1 VTGLLK
7 LTAHFGERDRTEGR
21 FLADAMIDA
30 CVRHRVA
37 TSVLLRGAEGFG
49 ARHHLR
55 TDRLLSLSEDLP
67 VVAVALDAPARIEA
81 LLPDLAQRLP
91 RGLITLERAADVP
104 PTLAPHEE
112 VQLTVYAGRGARL
125 AGQPV
130 HVAVVE
136 RLRRHG
142 MAGATVLLGVDGTLD
157 GARRRARFRGGNARV
172 PLMVIAVG
180 ARAAAAAAAEELAS
194 ALPGARLTLERVLVC
209 RRDGVGLAAPP
220 VLPDADERRQRLT
233 VYVSEQARAD
243 GVPLYQA
250 LVRGLRAEGSL
261 GATALR
267 GIWGF
272 HGDHAP
278 HGDTPWQLRR
288 RVPVVV
294 STVDA
299 PARIRRAFPVI
310 EALCATTGLVT
321 SEVVP
326 TVVDA
331 AAVGTGF
338 TRSG

>member
-1 VTGLLK
+1 MTELLK
-7 LTAHFGERDRTEGR
+7 LTAHFGERDRAGGR

-30 CVRHRVA
+30 CARHRIA

-49 ARHHLR
+49 AHHRLR

-67 VVAVALDAPARIEA
+67 VVAIALDETARVER
-81 LLPDLAQRLP
+81 LVPELAERLP

-104 PTLAPHEE
+104 PATAAHEE
-112 VQLTVYAGRGARL
+112 VQLTVYAGRGTRL
-125 AGQPV
+125 GVLAV

-142 MAGATVLLGVDGTLD
+142 MAGATVLLGVDGTLG
-157 GARRRARFRGGNARV
+157 GARRRARFRGGNGAV
-172 PLMVIAVG
+172 PLMVVAVG
-180 ARAAAAAAAEELAS
+180 ARAAAAGAAEELAR
-194 ALPGARLTLERVLVC
+194 ALPEARLTLERVLVC

-220 VLPDADERRQRLT
+220 RLAEADDRMQRLT
-233 VYVSEQARAD
+233 VYVSEQARAG

-250 LVRGLRAEGSL
+250 IVRGLRAEGAL

-267 GIWGF
+267 GVWGF

-288 RVPVVV
+288 RVPVVI
-294 STVDA
+294 STVDS
-299 PARIRRAFPVI
+299 PTRIQRAFEVI

-326 TVVDA
+326 MVPSLA
-331 AAVGTGF
+331 F